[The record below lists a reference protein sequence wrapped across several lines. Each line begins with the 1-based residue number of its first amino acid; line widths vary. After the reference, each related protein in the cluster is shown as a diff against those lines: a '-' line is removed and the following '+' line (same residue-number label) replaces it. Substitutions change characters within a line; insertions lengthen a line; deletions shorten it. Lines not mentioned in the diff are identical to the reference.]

1 MDIIKK
7 ISKKLT
13 SFQIIILGFAA
24 VIVIGTLLLMLPI
37 SSQSGE
43 VTPLNES
50 LFTATSAVC
59 VTGLV
64 LVDTASHWSY
74 FGQAIVLILIQIGG
88 LGVITVAS
96 LLAMIAGK
104 KISIMQRQTIQNSL
118 AAPQVGGVV
127 RLTRFIF
134 KTAFLIEIVGALALL
149 PIFCKR

>member
-64 LVDTASHWSY
+64 LVDTASHWS
-74 FGQAIVLILIQIGG
+74 
-88 LGVITVAS
+88 
-96 LLAMIAGK
+96 
-104 KISIMQRQTIQNSL
+104 
-118 AAPQVGGVV
+118 
-127 RLTRFIF
+127 
-134 KTAFLIEIVGALALL
+134 
-149 PIFCKR
+149 